1 MQIDTE
7 TIVPDIDDDGLLGVD
22 PLQNG
27 VRGPTDLLLRKR
39 VLNVHDQEGPII
51 QVGIQNW
58 VSKVTAVDHFL
69 IPAQCVSI
77 VNV

>member
-1 MQIDTE
+1 MQLDTE
-7 TIVPDIDDDGLLGVD
+7 TIVADIDDDGLLGVD

-39 VLNVHDQEGPII
+39 VLKVLDQEGPII

-58 VSKVTAVDHFL
+58 VSKVIAVDHFL
-69 IPAQCVSI
+69 IPAQCVSV